1 MVTYDLGCDKDE
13 DRSTIIFF
21 GKRCG
26 SWYGKWGFPEDTKYS
41 NNHDYISFNSIGSFT
56 VLGVDM
62 SFLKQSVQN
71 WVDSESYNAAKSA
84 VQNRKLINDSTERGV
99 IQLKRDFKISF
110 K

>member
-1 MVTYDLGCDKDE
+1 MYLGCDKDE
-13 DRSTIIFF
+13 DGFTSYSNWFF
-21 GKRCG
+21 FSVNDVVAGMENLE
-26 SWYGKWGFPEDTKYS
+26 FPEDTKYS

-84 VQNRKLINDSTERGV
+84 VQNRKLINDSTE
-99 IQLKRDFKISF
+99 KRFQNILQVVGTH
-110 K
+110 

>member
-1 MVTYDLGCDKDE
+1 M
-13 DRSTIIFF
+13 
-21 GKRCG
+21 
-26 SWYGKWGFPEDTKYS
+26 
-41 NNHDYISFNSIGSFT
+41 GSFT